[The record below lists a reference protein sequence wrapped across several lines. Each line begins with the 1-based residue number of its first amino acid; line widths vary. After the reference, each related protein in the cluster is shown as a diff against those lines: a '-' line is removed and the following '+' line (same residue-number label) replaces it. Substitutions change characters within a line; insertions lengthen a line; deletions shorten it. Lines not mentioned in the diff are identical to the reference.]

1 MSSNSTETALSV
13 LILGEDRDFSREMS
27 NGLRSICAHGLAVTI
42 TDRIDEGLRLL
53 RKNHFD
59 IVLADHTA
67 NQVGQDTQGM
77 RRLARLANGALI
89 LAISPAGS
97 VSHAV
102 GALEAGAHDF
112 LVKPF
117 SIDTLAKR
125 LNQLGQ
131 RHGKAKALALN
142 ESLEKSDFAG
152 MFGISDQ
159 MQALFSQIEKVAKS
173 DAPVFLTGEIGT
185 GKRLCAE
192 AIHSNSAQRNGEL
205 VRVDCSAIPQDQL
218 EDAIFA
224 HASPKAIGGIL
235 FLDEISVLNHMAQ
248 SRLLTLL
255 GAGSGIRVICATNR
269 NPLELVQQ
277 RQLREDLFY
286 RLHVL
291 PICMPPLRQRPSDII
306 PLAQLFLKEFG
317 IAEHKQAPELNDQV
331 RNQLVSREWPGNV
344 RQLKNLMQRL
354 IVSYDNEMIDTT
366 LMAAADLEHRSL
378 HGSERLR
385 APQIAQRHRDAISPM
400 WMQERKIIE
409 DAITQCDGN
418 VALAA
423 TSLEISPSTIYRKRQ
438 QWDEL
443 ESKRTAA

>member
-1 MSSNSTETALSV
+1 MSSTSTETALSV
-13 LILGEDRDFSREMS
+13 LILGEDRNFSQEMS
-27 NGLRSICAHGLAVTI
+27 TGLRSICAHGLAVTI

-53 RKNHFD
+53 RKNQFD
-59 IVLADHTA
+59 IVLADHAA
-67 NQVGQDTQGM
+67 NQLGQDTQSM

-117 SIDTLAKR
+117 SVDTLAKR
-125 LNQLGQ
+125 LNALGQ

-142 ESLEKSDFAG
+142 ESLAKSDFSG

-192 AIHSNSAQRNGEL
+192 AIHSNSAQRNGEF
-205 VRVDCSAIPQDQL
+205 VRVDCSAIPQDHI
-218 EDAIFA
+218 EEAIFT
-224 HASPKAIGGIL
+224 HARKKAVGGIL
-235 FLDEISVLNHMAQ
+235 FLDEISHLTHLAQ
-248 SRLLTLL
+248 SRLLNLL
-255 GAGSGIRVICATNR
+255 GAGTGIRVICATNR

-291 PICMPPLRQRPSDII
+291 PICMPPLRQRPADII

-317 IAEHKQAPELNDQV
+317 ISEHRQTPVLNDQV

-354 IVSYDNEMIDTT
+354 IVSFDTDVIDTS
-366 LMAAADLEHRSL
+366 LMTAADLEHRSL
-378 HGSERLR
+378 QCSDRAR
-385 APQIAQRHRDAISPM
+385 APKNAPRQRNCIPPM

-409 DAITQCDGN
+409 DAIVQCDGN

-423 TSLEISPSTIYRKRQ
+423 SSLEISPSTIYRKRQ

-443 ESKRTAA
+443 EAKRNAA